1 MGKVK
6 DVTINV
12 VIQYKEEPASSM
24 FIKCHIIVVDGFMG
38 IEQITDLS
46 GNIPERKIRNRLSHL

>member
-38 IEQITDLS
+38 IEQITDLY
-46 GNIPERKIRNRLSHL
+46 